1 MRESKDQSIDMEAL
15 LEYSWNYF
23 HFHAAQRI
31 SVFNFFVV
39 LAGLMLG
46 GLFST
51 FHQDFKMPALGSVL
65 GFGLSFVSFVF
76 WKLDGRAKFLIKN
89 AEASLADLESRF
101 QTAGGANKPHVTQ
114 LIKWE
119 STKTRELRDSQKRWW
134 PRSQYS
140 YSQSFNLL
148 FLVVGLMG
156 AAGGIPSLIA
166 WVSSRG

>member
-1 MRESKDQSIDMEAL
+1 MREDKDQSLSMEAL

-51 FHQDFKMPALGSVL
+51 FHQDFRMPALGSVL
-65 GFGLSFVSFVF
+65 GFGLVFVSFVF
-76 WKLDGRAKFLIKN
+76 SKLDGRAKFLIKN
-89 AEASLADLESRF
+89 VEGSLAELESHF
-101 QTAGGANKPHVTQ
+101 PTAGGANKPHVTQ

-119 STKTRELRDSQKRWW
+119 LTKTQELRNSQMRWA
-134 PRSQYS
+134 PFSQYS
-140 YSQSFNLL
+140 YSQSFKLL
-148 FLVVGLMG
+148 FIGVGLIG
-156 AAGGIPSLIA
+156 LSGGIMSLIT
-166 WVSSRG
+166 WVWA